1 MSQHRQRESKK
12 RIKMGQKIEV
22 KTISKD
28 GKKLLIAVLKK
39 AIQVEYDLIFNYPR
53 VIDSFIK
60 FDKINDERFLSDVET
75 IGKDS
80 LRHLNWDVDIIES
93 LGGEYDWNINAVER
107 YYDVNERRGQQLE
120 KEKAAAE
127 LYKQAI
133 RLVRENIVKEK
144 VEDISGKL
152 INTGRRGLREEVRK
166 ASELVGILERIELEE
181 EKHVRMIQ
189 DLLATYDFLM
199 GGES

>member
-1 MSQHRQRESKK
+1 
-12 RIKMGQKIEV
+12 MGQKIEV

-120 KEKAAAE
+120 KEKAAAG